1 MNRSMLTTLVLVA
14 PLVPAVAGLEACDHD
29 TAVMAPSGAQVAPA
43 PTPTATAPRSQM
55 GSTNRQPTAANSAT
69 AEPAYGPQS
78 PMIPGG
84 WGLPPDLTGLDDGQ
98 LAGIVQAIHQ
108 ADIDHLQLA
117 LTRASSADLLSFAR
131 DGIEVQRAGASQDDT
146 DLAQLKITPSVSPMS
161 KQVLMDW
168 QRDRSGLQI
177 SQASDFDRA
186 FIDHHVTRDARA
198 VALLDAAIDNVK
210 SPALRA
216 HLQSDRTSLAGHL
229 REAEHVQMTMR

>member
-1 MNRSMLTTLVLVA
+1 MNSSMLTPLVLVA
-14 PLVPAVAGLEACDHD
+14 ALVPAVAGLEACDHD

-55 GSTNRQPTAANSAT
+55 GSTNSQPTATSAAT
-69 AEPAYGPQS
+69 EPAYGPQS
-78 PMIPGG
+78 PMIPGR

-117 LTRASSADLLSFAR
+117 LMRASSADLLSFAR
-131 DGIEVQRAGASQDDT
+131 DGIEVHRAGAAQDDT

-161 KQVLMDW
+161 KQVLTDW
-168 QRDRSGLQI
+168 QRDRSDLQI

-216 HLQSDRTSLAGHL
+216 HFQSDRTSLAGHL